1 MRALPLLLSL
11 AALSLACG
19 SPGGVGP
26 PKTDAGHDATSR
38 PKEDSAPPDRD
49 DGTTPETSTGCS
61 SVGAVWATMDH
72 QPILLADP
80 KNEEHRTVAGVDIDG
95 TSGTGITVPEVE
107 AILCPGTLLGSGPDG
122 TVLEAWGGSNE
133 VVAAYDPTTTV
144 VQVVSLFP
152 GYLGSMTL
160 PTDPAGP
167 DARHT
172 FTVGLGQV
180 QRDGA
185 PFTIDW
191 TDLKFTAGTQLFNA
205 LQYNAAG
212 YPGYDAT
219 SCLSVSACPVNTSSG
234 KRQWQLVTINVTL
247 TFGLGGT
254 AAEQSTVVEIDLQP

>member
-1 MRALPLLLSL
+1 LLFSLAPLLP
-11 AALSLACG
+11 ACG

-26 PKTDAGHDATSR
+26 PKTDAGHDATPR
-38 PKEDSAPPDRD
+38 PKKDSATPDLD
-49 DGTTPETSTGCS
+49 EGITAETSTGCS
-61 SVGAVWATMDH
+61 SVGGVWATMDH

-80 KNEEHRTVAGVDIDG
+80 KNKDHRTVAGVDIDG
-95 TSGTGITVPEVE
+95 TSGTGTTVPEVE
-107 AILCPGTLLGSGPDG
+107 AILCPGTPLGPGPSG

-144 VQVVSLFP
+144 VQDVSLFP
-152 GYLGSMTL
+152 GYVGTMTL

-167 DARHT
+167 DAGHT
-172 FTVGLGQV
+172 FTVGVGQV
-180 QRDGA
+180 QMDGA

-212 YPGYDAT
+212 YPGYDPT
-219 SCLSVSACPVNTSSG
+219 SCLSNSACPENTSSG

-254 AAEQSTVVEIDLQP
+254 SADESTVVEIDLQP